1 MVKKWRNCNVFVE
14 KLDFLRRMWYDTLR
28 YMGQKPRASGGMD
41 AGGHERKGGER
52 MSGKTRRIVSFVL
65 ALVMIATL
73 AVPQQVGAV
82 SVSASGIER
91 QIIRLYKEAR
101 SLTGRYS
108 FDGYCGTLVNAQLKL
123 LGITT
128 KVVGNNGNQEYD
140 CYAAQR
146 VTSGGFRT
154 QSFSAK
160 SYTLLEALNA
170 LTEGGTVDVTNV
182 LVGFQQTRSSAG
194 RRYGHALMIHAIID
208 GTVYFMESYSL
219 TIGGKYFREGSP
231 VSCSIEEFARYY
243 TATTISFDGVVHF
256 SQQGYADR
264 CKAYPSNLSVICTGG
279 ELMSQPCETMIDK
292 DSTLVR
298 KLLDGEPLQ
307 VTGVYQNS
315 MGEYWYRVGEKDG
328 YVRADRTRMESLIL
342 SDISIT
348 GTVAP
353 TILRQGNGYQVK
365 GVIASRFNSVYTVRA
380 QVYKLGEEQTPVLSV
395 TDMVEGMYYDLSG
408 SSVSKDLMFR
418 TLPAGQYR
426 YELAVIVDDH
436 YVQAGQLNI
445 GWETVE
451 LWSSEFQVVEE
462 SGELG
467 IITLDAKGGSVAL
480 DQTVVP
486 LDTPL
491 QSLPVPQLAG
501 SVFQGWY
508 TEDGVRVEPHTVP
521 QGDMT
526 LYAHWIEE
534 TALYE
539 AWNDHGKS
547 LYYYSDGV
555 TTMGS
560 ILVDG
565 IVYYFSS
572 VGTMGQGRVLW
583 TAAGVG

>member
-1 MVKKWRNCNVFVE
+1 MPGK
-14 KLDFLRRMWYDTLR
+14 LRRLI
-28 YMGQKPRASGGMD
+28 GL
-41 AGGHERKGGER
+41 
-52 MSGKTRRIVSFVL
+52 VL
-65 ALVMIATL
+65 ALVLTV
-73 AVPQQVGAV
+73 AVALPQQAEAV
-82 SVSASGIER
+82 SVSASSIER
-91 QIIRLYKEAR
+91 QIIRVYKEAR

-154 QSFSAK
+154 QAFSAR

-194 RRYGHALMIHAIID
+194 RRYGHALMIHAIIG

-219 TIGGKYFREGSP
+219 TIGGKYYREGSP

-298 KLLDGEPLQ
+298 KLSEGEQLQ
-307 VTGVYQNS
+307 VTGLYQNS

-328 YVRADRTRMESLIL
+328 YIRADRTRLQSLL
-342 SDISIT
+342 LDDVSVT

-365 GVIASRFNSVYTVRA
+365 GVISSKFNSIYTVRA
-380 QVYKLGEEQTPVLSV
+380 QVYGLEDDQVPILSV
-395 TDMVEGMYYDLSG
+395 TDTVEGMHYDLSG
-408 SSVSKDLMFR
+408 SVISKELAFR
-418 TLPAGQYR
+418 SLPAGQYR

-436 YVQAGQLNI
+436 YIQAGQLNI

-467 IITLDAKGGSVAL
+467 IITLDAQGGSVAL
-480 DQTVVP
+480 AQTVVP
-486 LDTPL
+486 LEKPMEE
-491 QSLPVPQLAG
+491 LPVPQLAG

-508 TEDGVRVEPHTVP
+508 TEDGARVEPGMVP

-539 AWNDHGKS
+539 AWHDHGQS

-565 IVYYFSS
+565 LVYYFSAMD
-572 VGTMGQGRVLW
+572 TLGQGRILW